1 MMKEPN
7 SELVTKQRTFSI
19 DQSIESGMPR
29 TYSVDSVDYT
39 TMLMGDMEEE
49 EKEEVRKKR
58 KEWKSHKM
66 QLILISYNLQRLFK
80 SIRKEDNR
88 E

>member
-1 MMKEPN
+1 MNEPN

-66 QLILISYNLQRLFK
+66 LLI
-80 SIRKEDNR
+80 
-88 E
+88 

>member
-1 MMKEPN
+1 MKEPN

-49 EKEEVRKKR
+49 EKDSEDEDMEED
-58 KEWKSHKM
+58 EEGDM
-66 QLILISYNLQRLFK
+66 
-80 SIRKEDNR
+80 ED
-88 E
+88 EEEDDMEEEEGDEDME

>member
-1 MMKEPN
+1 MKEPN
-7 SELVTKQRTFSI
+7 SELVTKQRTFTI

-66 QLILISYNLQRLFK
+66 LLI
-80 SIRKEDNR
+80 
-88 E
+88 

>member
-66 QLILISYNLQRLFK
+66 
-80 SIRKEDNR
+80 
-88 E
+88 

>member
-1 MMKEPN
+1 MKEPN

-66 QLILISYNLQRLFK
+66 LLI
-80 SIRKEDNR
+80 
-88 E
+88 

>member
-66 QLILISYNLQRLFK
+66 LLI
-80 SIRKEDNR
+80 
-88 E
+88 

>member
-7 SELVTKQRTFSI
+7 NELVTKQRTFSI

-66 QLILISYNLQRLFK
+66 LLI
-80 SIRKEDNR
+80 
-88 E
+88 

>member
-1 MMKEPN
+1 MKEPN

-66 QLILISYNLQRLFK
+66 LLV
-80 SIRKEDNR
+80 
-88 E
+88 

>member
-1 MMKEPN
+1 MKEPN

-66 QLILISYNLQRLFK
+66 
-80 SIRKEDNR
+80 
-88 E
+88 

>member
-1 MMKEPN
+1 MKEPN

-58 KEWKSHKM
+58 KEWKSHEM
-66 QLILISYNLQRLFK
+66 LLI
-80 SIRKEDNR
+80 
-88 E
+88 

>member
-1 MMKEPN
+1 MMTEPN
-7 SELVTKQRTFSI
+7 NELVTKQRTFSI

-66 QLILISYNLQRLFK
+66 
-80 SIRKEDNR
+80 
-88 E
+88 

>member
-1 MMKEPN
+1 MKEPN

-19 DQSIESGMPR
+19 DQAIESGMPR

-66 QLILISYNLQRLFK
+66 
-80 SIRKEDNR
+80 
-88 E
+88 

>member
-1 MMKEPN
+1 MKEPN

-49 EKEEVRKKR
+49 EKEEGRKKR

-66 QLILISYNLQRLFK
+66 LLI
-80 SIRKEDNR
+80 
-88 E
+88 